1 MGTPRVVLAAG
12 VVVGLLV
19 GTLAPAYAAD
29 DRPPKVGRKNLPTVA
44 RVAQL
49 YPVLEGG
56 SRFTTRGGRQ
66 VLAHAADDCVGTS
79 LVAMADRGTRVNY
92 ATADEPVPAEEDTPR
107 VGGYRFAS
115 VAAAKAVMTALEE
128 YAERCAGLHTDA
140 EDHTAEL
147 TRLDDPPHGD
157 QAVALRV
164 DVTWPDD
171 GDGAGGYG
179 SLQLVV
185 RDGRSLSETVVR
197 RVEGT
202 PDLDPALALS
212 RVAWR
217 RLR

>member
-19 GTLAPAYAAD
+19 GTLAPAYAGD

-92 ATADEPVPAEEDTPR
+92 DTADEPVPADDDTPR

-115 VAAAKAVMTALEE
+115 VAAAKAVVTALEE

-147 TRLDDPPHGD
+147 TRLDDPAHGD
-157 QAVALRV
+157 EAVALRV

-171 GDGAGGYG
+171 GDGGGGYQ

-197 RVEGT
+197 RVEGA
-202 PDLDPALALS
+202 PDLDTALALS

>member
-1 MGTPRVVLAAG
+1 M
-12 VVVGLLV
+12 
-19 GTLAPAYAAD
+19 
-29 DRPPKVGRKNLPTVA
+29 
-44 RVAQL
+44 
-49 YPVLEGG
+49 
-56 SRFTTRGGRQ
+56 
-66 VLAHAADDCVGTS
+66 LAHAADDCVGTS

-92 ATADEPVPAEEDTPR
+92 ATADEPVPADEDTPR